1 MNEFSK
7 IILGKSGETDAT
19 LDVNEL
25 ISTRLLI
32 QGNSGAGK
40 SWLIRRICEQLFGKI
55 PVIIIDP
62 EGDFP
67 SLRKKFDYVLVGQNG
82 ETPAQV
88 DTAQMVAHRL
98 LDLRASAVCDI
109 YELKPRERHEWVR
122 LFLEAIIDAPKSLW
136 RPTIIVVD
144 EAHIFCPEKG
154 QGESEASEAMKDLA
168 TRGRKRGF
176 AGIYATQ
183 RIAMLSKTVTA
194 QMLNRLVGMTFE
206 DIDLDRAA
214 DLLSITRQ
222 ERLDFNSQMKVI
234 DPGYFY
240 GIGRAIS
247 KERILIRVG
256 PVQTSH
262 PKPGSAD
269 YGAAPPPAPE
279 KVKALISRL
288 ADIPQAVAE
297 KAHTETELRMEIKSL
312 RDQLILAQQE
322 KPVREVVKQAP
333 PKIETRLKIKE
344 VKIPLVKE
352 RQIKRLEKTL
362 DRAEKLVERTEALG
376 KPFFESASKLRNS
389 IASLLSV
396 DPAKILGD
404 EEKKFAD
411 AQKEQEKVAGVERA
425 VTEKKTEAPADPADT
440 ALTNPRLAILR
451 GLRELLHLDIDVPSR
466 DHLAG
471 WLGIKVTGSFRNNL
485 GALRTGGYVNYE
497 GDGVLL
503 TSEGLKVAPPS
514 SVQVTSQAIFEHVL
528 GAVTGPQ
535 AEILKVLRAKHPEWM
550 AREDVAAALG
560 IAVTGSFRNNLGR
573 LHSSQMIEYGS
584 GEKKNCL
591 KCAGWMFVN
600 KSPAPAQ
607 VGEAAV

>member
-1 MNEFSK
+1 MNAVEAKSR
-7 IILGKSGETDAT
+7 ILLGKAGEQDAW
-19 LDVNEL
+19 LDVDEL
-25 ISTRLLI
+25 ISTRLLV

-82 ETPAQV
+82 ETPAQI

-122 LFLEAIIDAPKSLW
+122 LFLEAIIDAPKNLW
-136 RPTIIVVD
+136 RPTVIVVD
-144 EAHIFCPEKG
+144 EAHMFCPEKG

-176 AGIYATQ
+176 CGIYATQ

-206 DIDLDRAA
+206 DIDLDRAG
-214 DLLSITRQ
+214 DLLSIPRA
-222 ERLDFNSQMKVI
+222 ERLEFYSQMKVI

-240 GIGRAIS
+240 GLGRAIS
-247 KERILIRVG
+247 KERILIRIG

-288 ADIPQAVAE
+288 SDIPQVVAE
-297 KAHTETELRMEIKSL
+297 RAHTETELRMEIKNL
-312 RDQLILAQQE
+312 RDRLMDAE
-322 KPVREVVKQAP
+322 KRALTGQGTIQIKEGPT
-333 PKIETRLKIKE
+333 KIETKYKIKE
-344 VKIPLVKE
+344 VKIPLVKD

-376 KPFFESASKLRNS
+376 KPFFESADKLRKSVASILSIDPEKILAEETSKLE
-389 IASLLSV
+389 A
-396 DPAKILGD
+396 
-404 EEKKFAD
+404 E
-411 AQKEQEKVAGVERA
+411 QKEIKKIEAAKASVEA
-425 VTEKKTEAPADPADT
+425 KNGGTSTGPVDTE
-440 ALTNPRLAILR
+440 LTNPRLQILR
-451 GLRELLHLDIDVPSR
+451 AMRELMHLDIDVPSR
-466 DHLAG
+466 EQLAG

-485 GALRTGGYVNYE
+485 GALRSGGYINYE
-497 GDGVLL
+497 GEGVLL
-503 TSEGLKVAPPS
+503 NQEGLRVAPPPA
-514 SVQVTSQAIFEHVL
+514 VEVTHKAIFDHILRV
-528 GAVTGPQ
+528 VTGPQ
-535 AEILKVLRAKHPEWM
+535 AEILKIVRAKHPEWIT
-550 AREDVAAALG
+550 REDLAAALG

-573 LHSSQMIEYGS
+573 LHSTKMLEYGS
-584 GEKKNCL
+584 GEKKNCV
-591 KCAGWMFVN
+591 KCADWMFVGGVV
-600 KSPAPAQ
+600 PAS
-607 VGEAAV
+607 